1 MGGTV
6 SQKILAGQKSIG
18 YLMVHKANQELLGNL
33 QLFIEQK
40 IKIAMAL
47 DKELYC
53 RAYALHEQWSDAKL
67 IERAENASRLSPT
80 EAFRQYADLVEFF
93 WKISPEP
100 DHRQREEKL
109 KAWDRYYVQIQKFEA
124 WRRAPRKTA

>member
-1 MGGTV
+1 
-6 SQKILAGQKSIG
+6 
-18 YLMVHKANQELLGNL
+18 
-33 QLFIEQK
+33 
-40 IKIAMAL
+40 MAL
-47 DKELYC
+47 DKELYR

-93 WKISPEP
+93 WKICPEP

-109 KAWDRYYVQIQKFEA
+109 KALDRYYAQIQKLEA
-124 WRRAPRKTA
+124 WRRAPRKAA